1 MRMESPAA
9 EASSKALA
17 AAGDNLGLLVRYQ
30 TIACV
35 SATTAGIRSHPWG
48 NSSNFPAG
56 PRRSPRRSDR
66 YSDLPIGRA
75 RSGGASAAASPR
87 REGAVRDPGVP
98 AACLQE
104 APGPH
109 RESLVP
115 KSSES
120 PPASIIGCFW
130 RSEKGMV
137 GHRRSR
143 SAVVVDGRIIVG
155 GSAGVEGRKIFLS
168 KYIECQ
174 TVIGDRKFLV
184 AALAELGY
192 HVEVHPEG

>member
-30 TIACV
+30 TIAWV
-35 SATTAGIRSHPWG
+35 SATTDAIRSHPWG
-48 NSSNFPAG
+48 NSSNFPCG
-56 PRRSPRRSDR
+56 LRRSPRRSDR
-66 YSDLPIGRA
+66 HSDRPIGRA

-87 REGAVRDPGVP
+87 REGAARDPGVP

-115 KSSES
+115 ESSES
-120 PPASIIGCFW
+120 PLPIL
-130 RSEKGMV
+130 
-137 GHRRSR
+137 
-143 SAVVVDGRIIVG
+143 SAVF
-155 GSAGVEGRKIFLS
+155 GVQKKGEDCGWKRRKIILS
-168 KYIECQ
+168 KY
-174 TVIGDRKFLV
+174 
-184 AALAELGY
+184 
-192 HVEVHPEG
+192 